1 MAKIHTK
8 FHKLM
13 LIGILLIATIFT
25 TAPQIGHA
33 ASTTETYKV
42 NASSL
47 NVRTGPSTSYKVS
60 FALKKNS
67 TVTKI
72 STSGNWFKIK
82 SGSKTG
88 YASSK
93 YLTKVKA
100 TTVATASTPKVT
112 TYFYV
117 TEPTGLTI
125 RSGASVSYKSLGT
138 IPAEK
143 KVQILSENKNGWI
156 RITYNKKTGWINANS
171 KYGFK
176 STKSFS
182 YKIEEDDGT
191 TYYLIMQGNS
201 LNVRK
206 LPNTAAPSLGK
217 IGNGYTAK
225 ILRSASNGWVE
236 IQYSNSVKG
245 WVSTNTELTVVTD
258 SIGQVG
264 DDLEGSLTGLTF
276 VIDAGHGNG
285 DSGAS
290 GRDLKG
296 NLVYEKTLNLKAAQA
311 IQTAIQNI
319 GGKVL
324 MTRTNDTFLTL
335 DQRAK
340 YAIGKNANAFI
351 SVHHNSAS
359 SSAVGYET
367 YYSNKTS
374 SKAFAKAVHEG
385 VIEAVQEEYPQV
397 KDRQL
402 KAMDYYV
409 VRYNSVYASLLEL
422 GFVSNPTELSRLNTN
437 KFRNTVAEGV
447 VNGLLE
453 FYGR

>member
-1 MAKIHTK
+1 MTKINKK
-8 FHKLM
+8 FHTIILSA
-13 LIGILLIATIFT
+13 ILLIATIFT
-25 TAPQIGHA
+25 VAPQTGQA
-33 ASTTETYKV
+33 ATETYKV
-42 NASSL
+42 TASSL

-67 TVTKI
+67 TVTKVA
-72 STSGNWFKIK
+72 TSGKWFKVK
-82 SGSKTG
+82 YGKKTG

-93 YLTKVKA
+93 YLTKVKVKA
-100 TTVATASTPKVT
+100 TSVATNSTPKVT

-117 TEPTGLTI
+117 TEPTGLTM
-125 RSGASVSYKSLGT
+125 RSGAGVSYKSVGSVGV
-138 IPAEK
+138 EK

-156 RITYNKKTGWINANS
+156 KTTHNKKTGWINANS

-182 YKIEEDDGT
+182 YSIVKGKKTE
-191 TYYLIMQGNS
+191 YLIMKGNS

-206 LPNTAAPSLGK
+206 MPNVVAPSIGK
-217 IGNGYTAK
+217 IGSGFTTK
-225 ILRSASNGWVE
+225 ILRTASNGWVE
-236 IQYSNSVKG
+236 IQYANNKKG
-245 WVSTNTELTVVTD
+245 WVSGNTNLSVITD
-258 SIGQVG
+258 SISKVS
-264 DDLEGSLTGLTF
+264 DELEGTLSGLTF
-276 VIDAGHGNG
+276 IIDAGHGNS
-285 DSGAS
+285 DNGAS

-296 NLVYEKTLNLKAAQA
+296 NLVYEKTLNLKASQA
-311 IQTAIQNI
+311 IQKAIQEL

-340 YAIGKNANAFI
+340 YAVGKNANAFI

-367 YYSNKTS
+367 FYSDKTN

-385 VIEAVQEEYPQV
+385 VIEAIQEEYPSV

-409 VRYNSVYASLLEL
+409 IRYNSVYASLLEL
-422 GFVSNPTELSRLNTN
+422 GFVSNPTELSRVNTN